1 MNRRIPRDHRLD
13 NSLALMKEGYLFIK
27 NRVDRYQSDVFE
39 ARLLLEN
46 VVCMSGAEA
55 AKLFYDTDLFQR
67 QGALPKRVQK
77 TLFGEN
83 AIQTLDGTAHL
94 HRKQLFLSLLTPDQE
109 KSLATLATKQWWECA
124 GVWENADRVVLFEE
138 AKRVLCRIACQWAG
152 VPLDDS
158 EVSKRADDFGA
169 MVDAFGAVGPRHWKG
184 RRSRARAEAWLRQI
198 IDDVRI
204 GSCPADEHYSAPCD
218 GLLA

>member
-1 MNRRIPRDHRLD
+1 VNQQIPRDRSLD
-13 NSLALMKEGYLFIK
+13 NSLSLMKEGYLFIK
-27 NRVDRYQSDVFE
+27 SRVDRYQSDVFE

-83 AIQTLDGTAHL
+83 AIQTMDGAAHL
-94 HRKQLFLSLLTPDQE
+94 HRKQLFLSLLTPDQQ
-109 KSLATLATKQWWECA
+109 KSLATLVARQWWECA
-124 GVWENADRVVLFEE
+124 GEWENADRVVLFEE
-138 AKRVLCRIACQWAG
+138 AKRVLCRIAG
-152 VPLDDS
+152 D
-158 EVSKRADDFGA
+158 GA
-169 MVDAFGAVGPRHWKG
+169 G
-184 RRSRARAEAWLRQI
+184 RRLWRDGGR
-198 IDDVRI
+198 VRGGWPAALERPAI
-204 GSCPADEHYSAPCD
+204 SGQSGSMAPADHRRRAIRIVSRSRTLSAPCD